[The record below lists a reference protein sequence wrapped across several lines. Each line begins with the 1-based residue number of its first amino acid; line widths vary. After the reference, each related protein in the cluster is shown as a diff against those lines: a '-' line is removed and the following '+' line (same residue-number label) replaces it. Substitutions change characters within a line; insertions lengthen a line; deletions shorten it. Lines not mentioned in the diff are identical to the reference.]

1 MIVSRSHRGL
11 GGRQSCRR
19 RDAGLAPLEFV
30 LWLPVLLFTMALMV
44 NYGTMAAWRL
54 RGEAAAH
61 DAGWRTRWPRNGGG
75 EPDPAAS
82 IAVVTRTEN
91 VRQMPQL
98 AMLDMPALQL
108 PVARGP
114 LPNGFVVNDSLDP
127 SKGAVAG
134 NASVRRD
141 YPLLSKAGSF
151 NSGPIDDPLLHNAW
165 TNGEMG
171 ISNWYRR
178 SKVLYQLPQT
188 DPALPQAFQAAV
200 MDAVSIPH
208 LASLSVMDQDADW
221 LEYRG
226 WAPNYYPRIRHRCTL
241 DRDEMRKREVER
253 LVDVWQPNQGV
264 WRLGSISRL
273 PSTMTNS
280 FLGMFRS
287 TLSQFQA
294 ELNSVPPPPPDRVA
308 YLQMHIPILEAKIS
322 QLEQFQARI
331 PDFEDPLKNRPAPM
345 P

>member
-1 MIVSRSHRGL
+1 
-11 GGRQSCRR
+11 
-19 RDAGLAPLEFV
+19 
-30 LWLPVLLFTMALMV
+30 
-44 NYGTMAAWRL
+44 
-54 RGEAAAH
+54 
-61 DAGWRTRWPRNGGG
+61 
-75 EPDPAAS
+75 
-82 IAVVTRTEN
+82 
-91 VRQMPQL
+91 
-98 AMLDMPALQL
+98 
-108 PVARGP
+108 
-114 LPNGFVVNDSLDP
+114 
-127 SKGAVAG
+127 
-134 NASVRRD
+134 
-141 YPLLSKAGSF
+141 
-151 NSGPIDDPLLHNAW
+151 
-165 TNGEMG
+165 MG
-171 ISNWYRR
+171 ISNWHRR
-178 SKVLYQLPQT
+178 IKVLYQLPQT

-208 LASLSVMDQDADW
+208 LASWSVMDQDADW

-241 DRDEMRKREVER
+241 DRDVMRKREVER
-253 LVDVWQPNQGV
+253 LVDVWQPNLGE

-322 QLEQFQARI
+322 QLEQFQNRI

>member
-11 GGRQSCRR
+11 SGRMACRR

-91 VRQMPQL
+91 VRQMPQM

-114 LPNGFVVNDSLDP
+114 LPNGFVVNDHLDP
-127 SKGAVAG
+127 SQGAVAG
-134 NASVRRD
+134 NASVRRN
-141 YPLLSKAGSF
+141 YPLLSKAGAF
-151 NSGPIDDPLLHNAW
+151 DSGPIDDPLLHNAW

-178 SKVLYQLPQT
+178 IKVLYQLPQT

-208 LASLSVMDQDADW
+208 LASWSVMDQDADW

-253 LVDVWQPNQGV
+253 LVDVWQPNQGE

-294 ELNSVPPPPPDRVA
+294 ELNSVPPPPPDRIA

-322 QLEQFQARI
+322 QLEQFQNRI